1 MPLSFVGSAS
11 LGIGR
16 PSLALAPDGS
26 RLVYVAQTG
35 TTTAL
40 YYRDLDNELDFARL
54 PGTDGAY
61 YPFFSPDGHWVAFY
75 ADGFLKKISLPGG
88 QLITLA
94 RVKDPMGGDWAADG
108 RILVPD
114 DQGTDPSWV
123 SDDGGVLQSIPLPDK
138 TARQWRYPRLL
149 PGGEWAIHTDWDG
162 ALAISSVESGREY
175 GVTSRGVTRRD
186 STDVSKLLFGTNP
199 VYVQS
204 GHILYLAGAGGVL
217 MALPFDAAKRRVLGP
232 ATPVLKGVR
241 QEAEG
246 GGGQFAIGR
255 DGTLLY
261 APGVDAGVSQLV
273 WLEPPAKVDTLPF
286 PKAKYGG
293 FDLSPDGKQILV
305 RVQSQSGQSELW
317 VFDLDKHSQ
326 NRISTQG
333 TPLFTPRWWPD
344 GNHILFAEF
353 GPAGGLSAPVVRQ
366 TSENFSRRDT
376 LVTAAIEVVPS
387 PDGKHLAVTG
397 WRNQPGLW
405 IIPTPGNSGQAVQL
419 LPRRI
424 TFMSF
429 SPDGRWIVYAV
440 PDPQGIYVSSTEN
453 PDERHPISA
462 NGGEEPRWSRRG
474 DQIIYRDRQQWFVV
488 DVSTRAGF
496 HASRTRMLFTGAYLN
511 VPGWSHDISVDG
523 RRHLL
528 LLGPREATSNRLVA
542 VTNWLSEVRRLAPAG
557 N

>member
-1 MPLSFVGSAS
+1 VGSAS

-26 RLVYVAQTG
+26 RLVYVAQATG
-35 TTTAL
+35 ATAL
-40 YYRDLDNELDFARL
+40 YYRDLDNQLDFARL
-54 PGTDGAY
+54 PGTEGAY

-75 ADGFLKKISLPGG
+75 ADGFLKKISIPEG

-114 DQGTDPSWV
+114 DQGTNPAWV
-123 SDDGGVLQSIPLPDK
+123 SEDGGTLQPIPLPDK
-138 TARQWRYPRLL
+138 EARQWRYPRLL
-149 PGGEWAIHTDWDG
+149 PDGHWAIHTDWDG

-204 GHILYLAGAGGVL
+204 GHILYLAGSGGVL
-217 MALPFDAAKRRVLGP
+217 MALPFDAAKQLVLGP
-232 ATPVLKGVR
+232 PAPVLKGVR

-273 WLEPPAKVDTLPF
+273 WLEPPATLDTLPF

-293 FDLSPDGKQILV
+293 FDLSPDGTQIFV
-305 RVQSQSGQSELW
+305 RIQSPSGQGELW
-317 VFDLDKHSQ
+317 VFDLYKHSQ

-344 GNHILFAEF
+344 GKRIVFAEF
-353 GPAGGLSAPVVRQ
+353 GPAAGLSAPVVRQ
-366 TSENFSRRDT
+366 TPENFSRRDT
-376 LVTAAIEVVPS
+376 LVAAAIEVVPS
-387 PDGKHLAVTG
+387 PDGKKLAVTG
-397 WRNQPGLW
+397 WRNQAGLW
-405 IIPTPGNSGQAVQL
+405 MVPAPGNGGQAVQL
-419 LPRRI
+419 LPRRVS
-424 TFMSF
+424 FMSF

-462 NGGEEPRWSRRG
+462 NGGEEPRWSLHG
-474 DQIIYRDRQQWFVV
+474 DQIVYRDRQQWFVV
-488 DVSTRAGF
+488 DVTTRAGF
-496 HASRTRMLFTGAYLN
+496 HASRSRVLFTGAYLN
-511 VPGWSHDISVDG
+511 VPGWSHDISADG

-528 LLGPREATSNRLVA
+528 LLGPHEATSNRLVA